1 MDEDIRESIEAIE
14 KELGLPKNFLQE
26 LWREDDWSF
35 IIKLHALMEAAVSY
49 LLVHHFGDERLSQV
63 FDFMELSDKRKGKM
77 AFVSE
82 LELLPIECRRFIS
95 KLSEIRNDLVHNITQ
110 VTFDLKAY
118 VKALNKAQ
126 LENFVKAFIASDLN
140 KIDFGK
146 DNEHHQEII
155 AEGAKGVIFQLSL
168 STLEL
173 IYLKRWTAE
182 TRRSIAKIAI
192 EKMRVIEEQ

>member
-1 MDEDIRESIEAIE
+1 
-14 KELGLPKNFLQE
+14 
-26 LWREDDWSF
+26 
-35 IIKLHALMEAAVSY
+35 
-49 LLVHHFGDERLSQV
+49 
-63 FDFMELSDKRKGKM
+63 MELSDKRKGKM